1 MNNELEVYKIQG
13 SRVFGQGR
21 SYNCT
26 NIVTAKD
33 LQCTLNSYEKTLAD
47 LKTAE
52 QKLDSIQK
60 SIIQI
65 QLSLGILSDDIH
77 KLKEVME

>member
-1 MNNELEVYKIQG
+1 MSEYKLEG
-13 SRVFGQGR
+13 SRVYGFGK

-26 NIVTAKD
+26 NVVTAKD
-33 LQCTLNSYEKTLAD
+33 LQCTLNSYEKALAD